1 MYIQDDLK
9 ECLKLQFRDIT
20 YKVNEKKGI
29 VVALASFYTPLCMGA
44 DVDQYIDNI
53 KGIARLNKSVGDTF
67 NVEVGKRIARAKAEK
82 EAFIQFRTM
91 LLSYEKKVFQARL
104 DIAEAII
111 TMNSHIEH
119 QKEYIKSF

>member
-20 YKVNEKKGI
+20 YKVNEKKGV
-29 VVALASFYTPLCMGA
+29 VVALANFRTPLSMEAGA
-44 DVDQYIDNI
+44 NQCINTI
-53 KGIARLNKSVGDTF
+53 GIARLNMSARDTF
-67 NVEVGKRIARAKAEK
+67 NIEVGKKIARAKAEK

-91 LLSYEKKVFQARL
+91 LLKYEDKLFQARL
-104 DIAEAII
+104 EMSKAIDTI
-111 TMNSHIEH
+111 SSHIEH

>member
-20 YKVNEKKGI
+20 YKVNEKKGV
-29 VVALASFYTPLCMGA
+29 VVALANFRTPLSMEAGA
-44 DVDQYIDNI
+44 NQCINTI
-53 KGIARLNKSVGDTF
+53 GIARLNKSAGDTF
-67 NVEVGKRIARAKAEK
+67 NIEVGKKIARAKAEK
-82 EAFIQFRTM
+82 EAFTQFRTM
-91 LLSYEKKVFQARL
+91 LLNYEKKVFQARL

-111 TMNSHIEH
+111 TMSSHIEH

>member
-20 YKVNEKKGI
+20 YKVNEKKGV
-29 VVALASFYTPLCMGA
+29 VVALAYFRTPLSMEAGA
-44 DVDQYIDNI
+44 NQCINTI
-53 KGIARLNKSVGDTF
+53 GIARLNKSAGDTF
-67 NVEVGKRIARAKAEK
+67 NIEVGKKIARAKAEK
-82 EAFIQFRTM
+82 EAFTQFRTM
-91 LLSYEKKVFQARL
+91 LLNYEKRVFQARL

-111 TMNSHIEH
+111 TMSSHIEH

>member
-1 MYIQDDLK
+1 MYIQDNFK
-9 ECLKLQFRDIT
+9 KCLKLQYRDIT
-20 YKVNEKKGI
+20 YKVNEKKGV
-29 VVALASFYTPLCMGA
+29 VVALAYLYTPLSMEVNA
-44 DVDQYIDNI
+44 NQYINTI
-53 KGIARLNKSVGDTF
+53 GIARLDKSAGDTF
-67 NVEVGKRIARAKAEK
+67 NIEVGKKIARAKAEK

-111 TMNSHIEH
+111 TTSSHIEH

>member
-20 YKVNEKKGI
+20 YKINEKKGV
-29 VVALASFYTPLCMGA
+29 VVALANFRTPLSMEAGA
-44 DVDQYIDNI
+44 NQCINTM
-53 KGIARLNKSVGDTF
+53 GIARLNMSAGDTF
-67 NVEVGKRIARAKAEK
+67 NIEVGKKIARAKAEK

-91 LLSYEKKVFQARL
+91 LLKYEDKLFQARL
-104 DIAEAII
+104 EMSKAID
-111 TMNSHIEH
+111 TMSSHIEH

>member
-20 YKVNEKKGI
+20 YKVNEEKGV
-29 VVALASFYTPLCMGA
+29 VVALAYFRTPLSMEAGA
-44 DVDQYIDNI
+44 NQCINTI
-53 KGIARLNKSVGDTF
+53 GKAKLNKSAGDTF
-67 NVEVGKRIARAKAEK
+67 NIEVGKKIARAKAEK

-111 TMNSHIEH
+111 TTSSHIEH

>member
-20 YKVNEKKGI
+20 YKVNEEKGV
-29 VVALASFYTPLCMGA
+29 VVALANFRTPLSMEAGA
-44 DVDQYIDNI
+44 NQCINTI
-53 KGIARLNKSVGDTF
+53 GIARLNKSAGDTF
-67 NVEVGKRIARAKAEK
+67 NIEVGKKIARAKAEK

-91 LLSYEKKVFQARL
+91 LLKYEDKIFQARL
-104 DIAEAII
+104 EMSKAID
-111 TMNSHIEH
+111 TMSSHIEH

>member
-9 ECLKLQFRDIT
+9 KCLKLQFRDIT
-20 YKVNEKKGI
+20 YKVNEKKGV
-29 VVALASFYTPLCMGA
+29 VVAQANFHTPLSMKA
-44 DVDQYIDNI
+44 DANQCINTI
-53 KGIARLNKSVGDTF
+53 GIARLNKSAGDTF
-67 NVEVGKRIARAKAEK
+67 NIEVGKKIARAKAEK

-111 TMNSHIEH
+111 TMSSHIEH

>member
-20 YKVNEKKGI
+20 YKVNEKKGV
-29 VVALASFYTPLCMGA
+29 VVALAYFRTPLSMEAGA
-44 DVDQYIDNI
+44 NQCINTI
-53 KGIARLNKSVGDTF
+53 GIARLNKSAGDTF
-67 NVEVGKRIARAKAEK
+67 NIEVGKKIARAKAEK
-82 EAFIQFRTM
+82 EGFTQFRTM
-91 LLSYEKKVFQARL
+91 LLNYEKKVFQARL

-111 TMNSHIEH
+111 TMSSHIER

>member
-20 YKVNEKKGI
+20 YKVNEGKGV
-29 VVALASFYTPLCMGA
+29 VVALAYFRTPLSMEAGA
-44 DVDQYIDNI
+44 NQCINTI
-53 KGIARLNKSVGDTF
+53 GKAKLNKSAGDTF
-67 NVEVGKRIARAKAEK
+67 NIEVGKKIARAKAEK

-111 TMNSHIEH
+111 TMSSHIEH

>member
-1 MYIQDDLK
+1 MYIQDNLK

-20 YKVNEKKGI
+20 YKVNEEKGV
-29 VVALASFYTPLCMGA
+29 VVALAYFRTPLSMEAGA
-44 DVDQYIDNI
+44 NQCINTI
-53 KGIARLNKSVGDTF
+53 GIARLNKSAGDTF
-67 NVEVGKRIARAKAEK
+67 NIEVGKKIARTKAEK

-91 LLSYEKKVFQARL
+91 LLNYEKKVFQAHL

-111 TMNSHIEH
+111 TMSSNIEH

>member
-20 YKVNEKKGI
+20 YKVNEEKGV
-29 VVALASFYTPLCMGA
+29 VVALAYFRTPLSMEAGA
-44 DVDQYIDNI
+44 NQCINTI
-53 KGIARLNKSVGDTF
+53 GIARLNKSAGDTF
-67 NVEVGKRIARAKAEK
+67 NIEVGKKIARAKAEK
-82 EAFIQFRTM
+82 EAFTQFRTM
-91 LLSYEKKVFQARL
+91 LLNYEKKVFQARL

-111 TMNSHIEH
+111 TMSSHIEH

>member
-9 ECLKLQFRDIT
+9 ECLKLQFRGIT
-20 YKVNEKKGI
+20 YKVNEKKGV
-29 VVALASFYTPLCMGA
+29 VVALANFRTPLSMEAGA
-44 DVDQYIDNI
+44 NQCINTI
-53 KGIARLNKSVGDTF
+53 GIARLNKSAGDTF
-67 NVEVGKRIARAKAEK
+67 NIEVGKKIARAKAEK

-111 TMNSHIEH
+111 TISSHIEH

>member
-20 YKVNEKKGI
+20 YKVNEKKGV
-29 VVALASFYTPLCMGA
+29 VVALTYFRTPLSMEAGA
-44 DVDQYIDNI
+44 NQCINTI
-53 KGIARLNKSVGDTF
+53 GIARLNKSAGDTF
-67 NVEVGKRIARAKAEK
+67 NTEVGKKITRAKAEK
-82 EAFIQFRTM
+82 EALTQFRTM
-91 LLSYEKKVFQARL
+91 LLNYEKKVFQARL
-104 DIAEAII
+104 YIAEAII

>member
-9 ECLKLQFRDIT
+9 KCLKLQFRDIT
-20 YKVNEKKGI
+20 YKVNEEKGV
-29 VVALASFYTPLCMGA
+29 VVALAYFRTPLCMEAGA
-44 DVDQYIDNI
+44 NQYINTI
-53 KGIARLNKSVGDTF
+53 GIARLSKSEGDTF
-67 NVEVGKRIARAKAEK
+67 NTEVGKKIARAKAEK

-111 TMNSHIEH
+111 TMSSHIEH

>member
-20 YKVNEKKGI
+20 YKVNEKKGV
-29 VVALASFYTPLCMGA
+29 VVALAYFRTPLSMEAGA
-44 DVDQYIDNI
+44 NQCINTI
-53 KGIARLNKSVGDTF
+53 GIARLNKSAGDTF
-67 NVEVGKRIARAKAEK
+67 NIEVGKKIARAKAEK
-82 EAFIQFRTM
+82 EAFTQFRTM
-91 LLSYEKKVFQARL
+91 LLNYEKKVFQARL

-111 TMNSHIEH
+111 TMSSHIEH